1 MYNVEAFVGNRE
13 VMEAG
18 SVFGA
23 WLNNYRKRRSVEHGG
38 SIYCDYHPWLVQL
51 KKTLIVVL
59 DRINS
64 C

>member
-1 MYNVEAFVGNRE
+1 MGNRE

-51 KKTLIVVL
+51 KQTLVVL
-59 DRINS
+59 DGINS

>member
-1 MYNVEAFVGNRE
+1 MYNVEAFVGNKK

-23 WLNNYRKRRSVEHGG
+23 RLNNNRKRRSVEHDG

-51 KKTLIVVL
+51 KKTLVVVL
-59 DRINS
+59 DGINS